1 MSSSH
6 DPPGLAVD
14 RFALIARVARIITS
28 GLELEALLQNAAD
41 AIHDLLHYPN
51 VDIPLVDPEDPGTLV
66 VRNRGGLYKRL
77 IRHEDR
83 LSIHQGIMGSAAR
96 ERLTQLVNDVSVD
109 PRYVRPPGTSGIR
122 AELAVPILLGGEVL
136 GVLNVESE
144 EAFGELDVAS
154 LEIVADHL
162 AVAINN
168 ARLFE
173 RAQRAAVLEERQ
185 RLARDLHDSV
195 TQMLTSLNMIAQ
207 TLAPAWRRD
216 PAEGE
221 RRTERL
227 AELARSALAEMRAL
241 LRELRPAPAPSTVQT
256 SEILIAGIVQLRRFG
271 LGAALQRLAK
281 DVPPDGPKIRLEL
294 GAWEPQAFEV
304 EEALF
309 RVAQEALSNALRHA
323 RARQVRIAA
332 AVEDPAARLQVR
344 DDGEGFDPAAR
355 VRRTGNGG
363 LGLLSMR
370 ERIEALGGSLR
381 VETAPGKGTL
391 IEAML
396 PSRRRESS

>member
-6 DPPGLAVD
+6 DLDVD

-41 AIHDLLHYPN
+41 AIHELLHYPN
-51 VDIPLVDPEDPGTLV
+51 VDIPLVDPEDSGTLV

-83 LSIHQGIMGSAAR
+83 LPVASGIMGSAVR
-96 ERLTQLVNDVSVD
+96 ERRTQLVNDVDAD

-122 AELAVPILLGGEVL
+122 AELAVPILLAGQVL

-144 EAFGELDVAS
+144 GQFDDLDVAS
-154 LEIVADHL
+154 VEIVADHL

-168 ARLFE
+168 ARLIE
-173 RAQRAAVLEERQ
+173 RSQRAAVLEERQ

-241 LRELRPAPAPSTVQT
+241 LRELRPASAPANVQT
-256 SEILIAGIVQLRRFG
+256 SEILIAGIVQLRLFG
-271 LGAALQRLAK
+271 LGAALQRLVA
-281 DVPPDGPKIRLEL
+281 DVPPDGPKVRLEL
-294 GAWEPQAFEV
+294 TAWEPQAAEV

-332 AVEDPAARLQVR
+332 AVEGSVAHLHVR
-344 DDGEGFDPAAR
+344 DDGAGFDPAAR
-355 VRRTGNGG
+355 VPETGSGG

-370 ERIEALGGSLR
+370 ERVEALGGSLR
-381 VETAPGKGTL
+381 VETAPDKGTRV
-391 IEAML
+391 EATL
-396 PSRRRESS
+396 PSRGREA

>member
-6 DPPGLAVD
+6 DLDVD

-51 VDIPLVDPEDPGTLV
+51 VDIPLIDPEDPGTLV

-83 LSIHQGIMGSAAR
+83 LPVASGIMGSAVR
-96 ERLTQLVNDVSVD
+96 ERRTQLVNDVDAD

-122 AELAVPILLGGEVL
+122 AELAVPILLAGQVL

-144 EAFGELDVAS
+144 GQFDDLDVAS
-154 LEIVADHL
+154 VEIVADHL

-168 ARLFE
+168 ARLIE
-173 RAQRAAVLEERQ
+173 RSQRAAVLEERQ

-241 LRELRPAPAPSTVQT
+241 LRELRPASAPSNVET
-256 SEILIAGIVQLRRFG
+256 SEILIAGIVQLRLFG
-271 LGAALQRLAK
+271 LGAALQGLAK
-281 DVPPDGPKIRLEL
+281 DSPAVRLEL

-323 RARQVRIAA
+323 RPLQVRIAA
-332 AVEDPAARLQVR
+332 AVEGPAARLQVR
-344 DDGEGFDPAAR
+344 DDGDGFDPAS
-355 VRRTGNGG
+355 VRQSGMG
-363 LGLLSMR
+363 LASMR
-370 ERIEALGGSLR
+370 ERAEALGGRLR
-381 VETAPGKGTL
+381 IETAPGKGTL
-391 IEAML
+391 VEATL
-396 PSRRRESS
+396 PARAAS

>member
-1 MSSSH
+1 MSSL
-6 DPPGLAVD
+6 DVD
-14 RFALIARVARIITS
+14 RFALIARVARIVTS

-41 AIHDLLHYPN
+41 AIHELLRYPN
-51 VDIPLVDPEDPGTLV
+51 VDIPLMDPDDPGILV
-66 VRNRGGLYKRL
+66 VRARGGLYKRL

-83 LSIHQGIMGSAAR
+83 LCVTEGIMGSAVR
-96 ERLTQLVNDVSVD
+96 ERRTQLVNDVD
-109 PRYVRPPGTSGIR
+109 ADRRYVRPPGSSGIR
-122 AELAVPILLGGEVL
+122 AELAVPILLGNEVL
-136 GVLNVESE
+136 GVVNVESE
-144 EAFGELDVAS
+144 TEFGDRDVVS

-173 RAQRAAVLEERQ
+173 RAQRAAALEERQ

-207 TLAPAWRRD
+207 TLAAAWRRD

-227 AELARSALAEMRAL
+227 AELSRSALAEMRAL
-241 LRELRPAPAPSTVQT
+241 LRELRPAPAPSNVQT
-256 SEILIAGIVQLRRFG
+256 SEILIAGIVQLRLHG

-281 DVPPDGPKIRLEL
+281 ESPVVRLEL

-323 RARQVRIAA
+323 RARQVRIS
-332 AVEDPAARLQVR
+332 AVVDGPATRLR
-344 DDGEGFDPAAR
+344 IKDDGQGFDPAA
-355 VRRTGNGG
+355 VRPGG
-363 LGLLSMR
+363 MGMSSMR
-370 ERIEALGGSLR
+370 ERMEALGGSLR
-381 VETAPGKGTL
+381 IETAPGKGTL
-391 IEAML
+391 VEAAL
-396 PSRRRESS
+396 PSRTAS